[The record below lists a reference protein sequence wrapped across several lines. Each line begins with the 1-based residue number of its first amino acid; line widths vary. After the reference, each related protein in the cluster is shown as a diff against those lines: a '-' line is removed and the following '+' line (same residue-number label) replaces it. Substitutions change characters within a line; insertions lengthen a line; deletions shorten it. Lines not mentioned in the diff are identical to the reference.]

1 MVSKA
6 FLQSKG
12 QVMVKG
18 CWETE
23 LLDGLSSVGG
33 SWRLHRGSVTRGCRH
48 SGAAP
53 KWHFTSRSATLLK
66 QPDWPSFHVE
76 IFIGG
81 NVFIVW
87 VYYSV
92 QRRWERLSM
101 WKKAIE
107 GQCGID
113 WLIQIHTVRIYAP
126 YTTQGWVGNMSCSAT
141 KTLQFPLRS
150 YIHA

>member
-33 SWRLHRGSVTRGCRH
+33 SWSLHRGSVTQGCRH

-53 KWHFTSRSATLLK
+53 IWHFTYRSATVMAFYPLLK
-66 QPDWPSFHVE
+66 QPDWPSFTVE
-76 IFIGG
+76 IFKGS
-81 NVFIVW
+81 NFFIVW

-92 QRRWERLSM
+92 WRRLSM
-101 WKKAIE
+101 WKRQLRTNVE
-107 GQCGID
+107 
-113 WLIQIHTVRIYAP
+113 LIGGHKKHR
-126 YTTQGWVGNMSCSAT
+126 CST
-141 KTLQFPLRS
+141 HLRTLRHKDGEKMYPAEQARL
-150 YIHA
+150 